1 MPKKKEAAPTEE
13 IVFPQHY
20 YVCGADL
27 SLRRPGFCL
36 LEIDNKDGK
45 ANIVDVRLMSVD
57 NKSKR
62 NKTHG
67 QILREIL
74 FCFNKFLSCSKAT
87 EELSEESAINADGF
101 FFVREKMIL
110 NKKVPSERDVAKVV
124 GIMDYYL
131 DNQEWYEIY
140 PVTIKC
146 LIAGSGKAEKQAVA
160 DALPQYVGKQEY
172 QNDDE
177 SDATAVAVAWLIQ
190 NHQIEEAQ
198 K

>member
-1 MPKKKEAAPTEE
+1 MPKKKQAAPIEE
-13 IVFPQHY
+13 IIFPTHY

-36 LEIDNKDGK
+36 LEVDNINGK
-45 ANIVDVRLMSVD
+45 ANIASIKLMSVD
-57 NKSKR
+57 NKTKK

-74 FCFNKFLSCSKAT
+74 FCFNKFLSDVKSDDDKT
-87 EELSEESAINADGF
+87 EEDYF
-101 FFVREKMIL
+101 YFVREKMIL

-131 DNQEWYEIY
+131 DSQEWYEIY
-140 PVTIKC
+140 PVTIKRM
-146 LIAGSGKAEKQAVA
+146 IAGSGKAEKQDVA
-160 DALPQYVGKQEY
+160 KALSFYVGDYEY
-172 QNDDE
+172 KNDDE
-177 SDATAVAVAWLIQ
+177 SDATAVAIAWLIQ
-190 NHQIEEAQ
+190 NQQIEEAL

>member
-13 IVFPQHY
+13 IIFPQHY

-36 LEIDNKDGK
+36 LEVDNKDGK
-45 ANIVDVRLMSVD
+45 ANITDIRLMSVD
-57 NKSKR
+57 NKSKK

-67 QILREIL
+67 QILREIMY
-74 FCFNKFLSCSKAT
+74 FFNKFLSESRLND
-87 EELSEESAINADGF
+87 EEFDEDGF
-101 FFVREKMIL
+101 YFVREKMIL

-131 DNQEWYEIY
+131 NEQEWYEIY

-146 LIAGSGKAEKQAVA
+146 LIAGSGKAEQQEVA
-160 DALPQYVGKQEY
+160 NALSMYVGTQEY
-172 QNDDE
+172 KNDDE
-177 SDATAVAVAWLIQ
+177 SDATAVAIAWLIQ
-190 NHQIEEAQ
+190 NRQIEEAQ
-198 K
+198 KWAQR

>member
-1 MPKKKEAAPTEE
+1 MPKKKEAAPTKE

-36 LEIDNKDGK
+36 LEVDNKDGK
-45 ANIVDVRLMSVD
+45 ANIVDIRLMSVD
-57 NKSKR
+57 NKTKR

-74 FCFNKFLSCSKAT
+74 FCFNKFLSCSRNID
-87 EELSEESAINADGF
+87 EMPEESAADDDGF
-101 FFVREKMIL
+101 YFVREKMIL

-131 DNQEWYEIY
+131 DAQEWFEIY

-146 LIAGSGKAEKQAVA
+146 LIAGSGRAEKAEVA
-160 DALPQYVGKQEY
+160 SALSMYVGEQKY

-177 SDATAVAVAWLIQ
+177 SDATAVAIAWLIQ
-190 NHQIEEAQ
+190 NHQIKEAQ
-198 K
+198 

>member
-13 IVFPQHY
+13 IIFPKHY

-36 LEIDNKDGK
+36 LEVVNRAGK
-45 ANIVDVRLMSVD
+45 SRIVDVRLMSVD
-57 NKSKR
+57 NKTKR

-74 FCFNKFLSCSKAT
+74 FCFNKFLSDLKTNDDGT
-87 EELSEESAINADGF
+87 EEEEF
-101 FFVREKMIL
+101 YFVREKMIL

-160 DALPQYVGKQEY
+160 DSLSVYVGKQEY
-172 QNDDE
+172 RNDDE

-190 NHQIEEAQ
+190 NHQIKEAQ
-198 K
+198 

>member
-13 IVFPQHY
+13 IIFPQHY

-36 LEIDNKDGK
+36 LEVDNMDGK
-45 ANIVDVRLMSVD
+45 ANIANVWLMSVD
-57 NKSKR
+57 NKAKK

-67 QILREIL
+67 QILREIMSN
-74 FCFNKFLSCSKAT
+74 FDKFISISKQAEDNA
-87 EELSEESAINADGF
+87 EENRF
-101 FFVREKMIL
+101 YFVREKMIL

-131 DNQEWYEIY
+131 DKQEWHEIY

-146 LIAGSGKAEKQAVA
+146 LIAGSGRAEKSEVA
-160 DALPQYVGKQEY
+160 TSLRSYVGDLKY
-172 QNDDE
+172 RNDDE

-190 NHQIEEAQ
+190 NHQIKEIQ